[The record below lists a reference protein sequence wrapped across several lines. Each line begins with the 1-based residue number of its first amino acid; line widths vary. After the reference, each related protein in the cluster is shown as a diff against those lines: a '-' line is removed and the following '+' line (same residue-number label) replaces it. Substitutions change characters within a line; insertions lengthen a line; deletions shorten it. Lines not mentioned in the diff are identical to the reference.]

1 MTETPFADAVAAYL
15 RDIPLPLST
24 PGHKRNPALV
34 GDASLLLSDVP
45 FHGGAETLRNETGIL
60 EQAEELAAAAW
71 GADLCRFTHNGSTHP
86 NQALCLATTAPGEPV
101 LVHRTCHKSVYAG
114 LILAGARPVWLS
126 PDVSEDLGIP
136 LGTPAARVAD
146 ALDAEPRIRTAIL
159 TEPSYVGVL
168 SDIPAIAEACHER
181 GVALI
186 CDHAWAAHFGFGS
199 SVPPSALSLG
209 ADAIALSTHKTLP
222 SLTPGALLLARR
234 SGHLDLDHL
243 SATFDLLLTTSP
255 SATIYASIDA
265 CRARMQA
272 DGEGLLAAA
281 CELAERAR
289 AGIEAIP
296 GLRVLRDSDI
306 LGHPSV
312 MARDPL
318 KLVVDVS
325 GAGADGIALDRALR
339 ARGVQVEGAD
349 RRLIVPHITVGDD
362 DARIEA
368 FLPILRSAVD
378 EIRDEAPGLP
388 PVSTSWR
395 SQAEQAMTPRE
406 AFYAASETVPAER
419 VAGRVAAEF
428 AVPYPPGIPAL
439 APGEVIGEDLWRRL
453 RTEAAEGARIAF
465 ASDPGLHTF
474 RVVAAG

>member
-1 MTETPFADAVAAYL
+1 M
-15 RDIPLPLST
+15 
-24 PGHKRNPALV
+24 
-34 GDASLLLSDVP
+34 
-45 FHGGAETLRNETGIL
+45 
-60 EQAEELAAAAW
+60 
-71 GADLCRFTHNGSTHP
+71 
-86 NQALCLATTAPGEPV
+86 
-101 LVHRTCHKSVYAG
+101 
-114 LILAGARPVWLS
+114 
-126 PDVSEDLGIP
+126 
-136 LGTPAARVAD
+136 
-146 ALDAEPRIRTAIL
+146 
-159 TEPSYVGVL
+159 GVL
-168 SDIPAIAEACHER
+168 SDIPAIAAVCHER

-199 SVPPSALSLG
+199 SVPPNALTLG

-265 CRARMQA
+265 CRARMQT

-289 AGIEAIP
+289 VGIEAIP

-306 LGHPSV
+306 LEHPSV

-318 KLVVDVS
+318 KLVVDVA
-325 GAGADGIALDRALR
+325 GAKADGIALDRALR

-349 RRLIVPHITVGDD
+349 RRLIVPHVTVGDD
-362 DARIEA
+362 AARIDA
-368 FLPILRSAVD
+368 FLPILRDAVE
-378 EIRDEAPGLP
+378 EIRGDAPGLP

-406 AFYAASETVPAER
+406 AFYARSEVVPADR

-439 APGEVIGEDLWRRL
+439 APGEVIGDELWSGCAPRPPRARGSRSRPTRSFRRSGSWPPAESGAAVRRRL
-453 RTEAAEGARIAF
+453 AGERPRPRSRRRSASRSTAAPRPPSTPRAGRAR
-465 ASDPGLHTF
+465 P
-474 RVVAAG
+474 RAG

>member
-1 MTETPFADAVAAYL
+1 MY
-15 RDIPLPLST
+15 
-24 PGHKRNPALV
+24 KR
-34 GDASLLLSDVP
+34 
-45 FHGGAETLRNETGIL
+45 
-60 EQAEELAAAAW
+60 Q
-71 GADLCRFTHNGSTHP
+71 
-86 NQALCLATTAPGEPV
+86 
-101 LVHRTCHKSVYAG
+101 
-114 LILAGARPVWLS
+114 
-126 PDVSEDLGIP
+126 
-136 LGTPAARVAD
+136 
-146 ALDAEPRIRTAIL
+146 
-159 TEPSYVGVL
+159 
-168 SDIPAIAEACHER
+168 
-181 GVALI
+181 
-186 CDHAWAAHFGFGS
+186 DHAWAAHFGFGI
-199 SVPPSALSLG
+199 SVPPNALTMG

-234 SGHLDLDHL
+234 SGHIDLEHL
-243 SATFDLLLTTSP
+243 SAAFDLLLTTSP

-265 CRARMQA
+265 SRARMQA
-272 DGEGLLAAA
+272 DGESLLAAA

-296 GLRVLRDSDI
+296 GLRVLRDSDV
-306 LGHPSV
+306 LGHGSV
-312 MARDPL
+312 MTRDPL

-325 GAGADGIALDRALR
+325 GAEADGIALDHALR

-362 DARIEA
+362 AARIDA

-378 EIRDEAPGLP
+378 EIRGEAPGLP
-388 PVSTSWR
+388 PVSTSWQ

-406 AFYAASETVPAER
+406 AFYARSQVVSADR

-439 APGEVIGEDLWRRL
+439 APGEVIGEELWQRL

-465 ASDPGLHTF
+465 ASDPQLQTF